1 MPDVESTVPLLK
13 VNVLPL
19 ASWRL
24 AIDGLMSRVTVL
36 VPFVMQTF
44 VEPLFGTTAGLQ
56 FAELFQLLLPSFQV
70 ERVPVSVHWPKADAE
85 QSNAVITA
93 AKAAGICLHLVRLT
107 HVRLIGVPLRANAY
121 APKKFELILYG
132 LLLETLVFYHNPPA
146 SASPKLVNSLV
157 NLTSKVVGGGFVTCV
172 AAAEVSALA

>member
-107 HVRLIGVPLRANAY
+107 HVRLIGFPFVQTPMHPR
-121 APKKFELILYG
+121 
-132 LLLETLVFYHNPPA
+132 
-146 SASPKLVNSLV
+146 NS
-157 NLTSKVVGGGFVTCV
+157 NLSCMGCC
-172 AAAEVSALA
+172 